1 MKIINLIRER
11 KSEGEVWVDTFSV
24 EDRVQNPEQSLR
36 DAVCEYLRTP
46 AEIDAIGWATG
57 DFNWWDAIMFVPND
71 IWNKH
76 GFIPL
81 GMNAINIIVSQDEVL
96 CEGDESVVS

>member
-1 MKIINLIRER
+1 
-11 KSEGEVWVDTFSV
+11 
-24 EDRVQNPEQSLR
+24 
-36 DAVCEYLRTP
+36 
-46 AEIDAIGWATG
+46 
-57 DFNWWDAIMFVPND
+57 VPND